1 MLPFDIPTFKYLF
14 HMHLLQSIMT
24 EVEENENGEHPIVFR
39 ISRKRLEEIIVE
51 ELAEIFPG
59 NEELQRLGRGVTAE
73 MNQYHSPSTGKF
85 TSKSKSGCDSL
96 YFYNGERDSKGPK
109 DDSGRGRHKHR
120 GTGKYKCS
128 TGEKKPV
135 QEGEEEQQDAYIKS
149 VVASELRKAFAKF
162 QKKQQRNRN
171 CSTAELLAFM
181 DKYKKAEDGKLT
193 PEPGKKK

>member
-1 MLPFDIPTFKYLF
+1 MFSFKDLF
-14 HMHLLQSIMT
+14 NMHFFQQIMS
-24 EVEENENGEHPIVFR
+24 EVEEIQDGDQSIVFR
-39 ISRKRLEEIIVE
+39 ISRKRLEEIILE
-51 ELAEIFPG
+51 ELEEIYPG
-59 NEELQRLGRGVTAE
+59 NEELQKLGRGITAE
-73 MNQYHSPSTGKF
+73 MNQHHSPSTGEF

-96 YFYNGERDSKGPK
+96 YFYNGERASKGPK

-128 TGEKKPV
+128 TGQKKSV

-162 QKKQQRNRN
+162 QQKQQRNRN